1 MTFQTPLALLAL
13 GLVPLMLVLY
23 ALAQRRSRRYAV
35 RFPGAATLARLAP
48 DSRWRRHL
56 PAGLFLIG
64 LAAALVSLA
73 RPEATIA
80 VPVERASV
88 MLVTDG
94 SGSMRATDVS
104 PTRLDAARAAARGF
118 LDDVPDELQ
127 VGFVGFSDGA
137 HSVVPPATERA
148 EVRTALEALAADGG
162 TATGDALRAAL
173 DALPQPEGD
182 GERPPAAIVLL
193 SDGQHTA
200 GADPL
205 EVAREAAAEQVPV
218 FTVALG
224 TPGGVVDT
232 PMGGR
237 LRVPPDPETMREIAA
252 ITGGEAF
259 AAEDAGELGAVY
271 DRLGSQI
278 GTRDEQREITA
289 GFAAGALALLA
300 AALVTSL
307 RRFGRLP

>member
-1 MTFQTPLALLAL
+1 MTLQAPLALLAL
-13 GLVPLMLVLY
+13 ALVPLLLALY
-23 ALAQRRSRRYAV
+23 LLAQRRSRRYAV

-48 DSRWRRHL
+48 DSRWRRHV
-56 PAGLFLIG
+56 PAALFLIG

-73 RPEATIA
+73 RPEASVA

-104 PTRLDAARAAARGF
+104 PSRLDAARDAARGF

-127 VGFVGFSDGA
+127 AGFVGFSDGP
-137 HSVVPPATERA
+137 HTVVPPTADRA
-148 EVRTALEALAADGG
+148 EVRRALDGLAADGG

-173 DALPQPEGD
+173 DALPQPDGD

-193 SDGQHTA
+193 SDGQHTT
-200 GADPL
+200 GSDPL
-205 EVAREAAAEQVPV
+205 EVARAAARERVPV

-224 TPGGVVDT
+224 TPDGVVDS
-232 PMGGR
+232 PLGGR
-237 LRVPPDPETMREIAA
+237 LSVPPDPETMREIAA
-252 ITGGEAF
+252 VTGGQAF

-278 GTRDEQREITA
+278 GTREEQREITA
-289 GFAAGALALLA
+289 GFVAGALALLA
-300 AALVTSL
+300 AAVVTSL
-307 RRFGRLP
+307 RRFGRLA